1 MFIVVAGADVRRRCR
16 LSRMVVED
24 DALLLCD
31 TSHVVRR
38 RDDDDD
44 EFIVSVCY
52 DVLVV

>member
-16 LSRMVVED
+16 LSRMVED
-24 DALLLCD
+24 DALLLCE

-38 RDDDDD
+38 RDDDD
-44 EFIVSVCY
+44 EFILSVCY

>member
-24 DALLLCD
+24 DALLLCE
-31 TSHVVRR
+31 TSHVGRR
-38 RDDDDD
+38 RDDDD